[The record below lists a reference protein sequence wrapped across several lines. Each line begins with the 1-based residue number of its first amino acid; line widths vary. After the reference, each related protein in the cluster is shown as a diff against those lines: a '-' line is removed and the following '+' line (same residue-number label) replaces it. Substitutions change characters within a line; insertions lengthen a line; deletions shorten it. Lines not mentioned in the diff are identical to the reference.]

1 MQELNLKK
9 MVERKS
15 NEKERVKK
23 GGEGLSLEWEK
34 ASSIRNW
41 YLQAFPNTC
50 ISSLEIVF
58 RVKHDTSLSP

>member
-23 GGEGLSLEWEK
+23 GGEGLSLE
-34 ASSIRNW
+34 
-41 YLQAFPNTC
+41 
-50 ISSLEIVF
+50 
-58 RVKHDTSLSP
+58 